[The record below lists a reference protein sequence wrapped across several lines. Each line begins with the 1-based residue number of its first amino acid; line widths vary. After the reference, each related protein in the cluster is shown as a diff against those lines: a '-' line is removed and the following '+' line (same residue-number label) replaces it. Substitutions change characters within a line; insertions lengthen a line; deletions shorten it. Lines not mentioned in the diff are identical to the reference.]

1 MRHSKTFRGGDRL
14 TAIDQRRRCFIAVG
28 FDYTAKNPWEDPM
41 PDRIASRRFC
51 AASVLVLLLLLNACD
66 KAEPVDPVTET
77 DAAANP
83 PASPVAA
90 EPVAAAPQRE
100 LVSEVLPYA
109 EVDEELVYG
118 YFVFPADMVTPLP
131 AVIVIHDW
139 YGLDDHMRDTA
150 ARLAAEGYIV
160 LAVDLFHGKTADG
173 VSGARSLMQ
182 EVLENPEPALVNIRQ
197 AYEFVA
203 SVGGAP
209 RIGVLGWSMGGGLAL
224 ETAMLFP
231 DELDAAVVYYGQ
243 VTDDE
248 TKLAPITAPVLGLF
262 AGNDRGITVDAVRA
276 FEAAM
281 SRLDKPHTIQIYPD
295 VRHAFANP
303 KANGYNAATAGDA
316 WQQTVDFLAAQLAAD
331 DGGD

>member
-1 MRHSKTFRGGDRL
+1 MS
-14 TAIDQRRRCFIAVG
+14 
-28 FDYTAKNPWEDPM
+28 
-41 PDRIASRRFC
+41 DRIAPRRFC
-51 AASVLVLLLLLNACD
+51 VVSVFVMSSLLVACD
-66 KAEPVDPVTET
+66 KTEPIDPGMET
-77 DAAANP
+77 DAAANQAP
-83 PASPVAA
+83 SSAAA
-90 EPVAAAPQRE
+90 EPVTAAPQRD

-139 YGLDDHMRDTA
+139 YGLDDHMRNTA

-160 LAVDLFHGKTADG
+160 LAVDLFHGKTAG
-173 VSGARSLMQ
+173 NPASARPLMQ
-182 EVLENPEPALVNIRQ
+182 DVLENPELASANIRQ
-197 AYEFVA
+197 AHEFVA

-248 TKLAPITAPVLGLF
+248 TKLASITAPVLGLF
-262 AGNDRGITVDAVRA
+262 AANDRGVTVDTVRA

-281 SRLDKPHTIQIYPD
+281 SRLDKQHTIQIYPD

-303 KANGYNAATAGDA
+303 KANAYDAAVAGDA
-316 WQQTVDFLAAQLAAD
+316 WQRTVGFLAAQLAAD
-331 DGGD
+331 ESDD

>member
-1 MRHSKTFRGGDRL
+1 
-14 TAIDQRRRCFIAVG
+14 
-28 FDYTAKNPWEDPM
+28 M
-41 PDRIASRRFC
+41 PDRITSCRFC
-51 AASVLVLLLLLNACD
+51 VVSVLVMSALLNACD
-66 KAEPVDPVTET
+66 KTEPVDPAAAS
-77 DAAANP
+77 DAAANQ
-83 PASPVAA
+83 AADSGAA

-160 LAVDLFHGKTADG
+160 LAVDLFHGKTAG
-173 VSGARSLMQ
+173 NPASARPLMQ
-182 EVLENPEPALVNIRQ
+182 DVLENPELASANIRQ

-224 ETAMLFP
+224 ETAMRFS
-231 DELDAAVVYYGQ
+231 DELDAVVVYYGQ

-248 TKLAPITAPVLGLF
+248 TKLARITAPVLGLF
-262 AGNDRGITVDAVRA
+262 AANDRGVTVDTVRA

-281 SRLDKPHTIQIYPD
+281 SRLDKQHTIQIYPD

-303 KANGYNAATAGDA
+303 KANAYDAAVAGDA
-316 WQQTVDFLAAQLAAD
+316 WQRTVGFLAAQLAAD
-331 DGGD
+331 AGGD